1 MGIHNSSYLSIVWRV
16 ANHDMKA
23 FVTICALMAGSAS
36 AESQHMVS
44 FSQPLAIPANPL
56 TSYSV
61 YSPPLHPVSYA
72 NLQVP
77 QVPLQVEPLSYKVPL
92 VTEVPLPVERMTY
105 RLEHPLNTLLGHR
118 FIKREA
124 EPETSYVIKSK
135 VDNPEDGTK
144 YALDV
149 QVDRNGHGHSHQQIE
164 RQGALV
170 PLRDNYLMDRNVND
184 QRRRDQIRRAQNV
197 LEQMMMER
205 NDQGQMRQMD
215 QRQMD
220 QMENRQMDQRQM
232 GRTMHR
238 DRLSNQRMRDQER
251 MDTRMY
257 SRMGQMNQMGQKS
270 QMENGRMEQSNQRNQ
285 NGMRQMTRMEMQMQ
299 TSRMTKREA
308 EPSFEYNVAAE
319 HPSAQ
324 TEYRVGQDM
333 VNRMYENEMGQR
345 MRNEMMRGQDQMDSR
360 RMSKM
365 DQMNR
370 MSQMENGQMDQMNQR
385 NQNGLRQM
393 SRMDMQMQSRRMTK
407 REAEPS
413 FKYTIAAEH
422 PSAQTEYGMGHDM
435 VNNQN
440 KMGVMSQRMSN
451 QMMIGQDKM
460 DSMRYSTMGQM
471 ELRGQNTMGMLEQRM
486 VNTGMRQM
494 DGNLLSQR
502 DNMMIR
508 DNRMQSPRMVKREA
522 DGSLA
527 YTVSVSHPSEQSRR
541 GNQPITYQMP
551 YVNYSFMR
559 TMLQGHPDGGVS
571 YLGPSM
577 TMPYP
582 MTPVN
587 MRTGSRVV
595 VQKDGQGYAAQTRA

>member
-16 ANHDMKA
+16 ANHNMKA

-61 YSPPLHPVSYA
+61 YSPPLHPVSYV

-105 RLEHPLNTLLGHR
+105 QLGHPLNTLLGHR

-184 QRRRDQIRRAQNV
+184 Q
-197 LEQMMMER
+197 
-205 NDQGQMRQMD
+205 GQMRQMD
-215 QRQMD
+215 QRQLD

-238 DRLSNQRMRDQER
+238 DILSNQRMRDQER

-324 TEYRVGQDM
+324 TEYRMGQDM

-360 RMSKM
+360 MYSRRMSQM

-370 MSQMENGQMDQMNQR
+370 MSQM
-385 NQNGLRQM
+385 
-393 SRMDMQMQSRRMTK
+393 
-407 REAEPS
+407 
-413 FKYTIAAEH
+413 IH
-422 PSAQTEYGMGHDM
+422 C
-435 VNNQN
+435 
-440 KMGVMSQRMSN
+440 
-451 QMMIGQDKM
+451 
-460 DSMRYSTMGQM
+460 
-471 ELRGQNTMGMLEQRM
+471 
-486 VNTGMRQM
+486 
-494 DGNLLSQR
+494 
-502 DNMMIR
+502 
-508 DNRMQSPRMVKREA
+508 
-522 DGSLA
+522 
-527 YTVSVSHPSEQSRR
+527 
-541 GNQPITYQMP
+541 
-551 YVNYSFMR
+551 
-559 TMLQGHPDGGVS
+559 
-571 YLGPSM
+571 
-577 TMPYP
+577 
-582 MTPVN
+582 
-587 MRTGSRVV
+587 
-595 VQKDGQGYAAQTRA
+595 

>member
-16 ANHDMKA
+16 ANHNMKA
-23 FVTICALMAGSAS
+23 FVTICALMTGSAS

-61 YSPPLHPVSYA
+61 FSPPLHPVSFG

-77 QVPLQVEPLSYKVPL
+77 LKVPQ
-92 VTEVPLPVERMTY
+92 VPLPVERMTY
-105 RLEHPLNTLLGHR
+105 RLEHPLNTLLDHR

-149 QVDRNGHGHSHQQIE
+149 QVDKNGHGHSHQQIE
-164 RQGALV
+164 RQGAVV
-170 PLRDNYLMDRNVND
+170 PLRDNYLMDLNVND

-197 LEQMMMER
+197 LEQMMRER
-205 NDQGQMRQMD
+205 NDQGQMDQMRQMD

-220 QMENRQMDQRQM
+220 QMENRQM

-238 DRLSNQRMRDQER
+238 DRLSNQRIRDQEQ
-251 MDTRMY
+251 MDSRMY
-257 SRMGQMNQMGQKS
+257 SRMGQKS
-270 QMENGRMEQSNQRNQ
+270 QMENGRMEQRKQRNQ
-285 NGMRQMTRMEMQMQ
+285 NGMRQISRME
-299 TSRMTKREA
+299 
-308 EPSFEYNVAAE
+308 
-319 HPSAQ
+319 
-324 TEYRVGQDM
+324 
-333 VNRMYENEMGQR
+333 
-345 MRNEMMRGQDQMDSR
+345 
-360 RMSKM
+360 
-365 DQMNR
+365 
-370 MSQMENGQMDQMNQR
+370 
-385 NQNGLRQM
+385 
-393 SRMDMQMQSRRMTK
+393 MQMQSRRMTK

-413 FKYTIAAEH
+413 FEYNIAAEH

-435 VNNQN
+435 VNRVYQN
-440 KMGVMSQRMSN
+440 KMGVMDQRMSN
-451 QMMIGQDKM
+451 QMMIDQDKIE
-460 DSMRYSTMGQM
+460 SMRYSTMGQ
-471 ELRGQNTMGMLEQRM
+471 NTMGMMEQRM
-486 VNTGMRQM
+486 VNAGMKQM
-494 DGNLLSQR
+494 DRNLLSQM

-508 DNRMQSPRMVKREA
+508 DNQMQSPRIVKREA

-527 YTVSVSHPSEQSRR
+527 YTVSISHPSEQLPHE
-541 GNQPITYQMP
+541 NQHITYQMP
-551 YVNYSFMR
+551 YVNYSLMR

-571 YLGPSM
+571 YLGPSL

-587 MRTGSRVV
+587 MKAGSRVV
-595 VQKDGQGYAAQTRA
+595 VQKDGQGYAVQTRA

>member
-105 RLEHPLNTLLGHR
+105 RLDHPLNTLLGHR
-118 FIKREA
+118 LIKREA

-135 VDNPEDGTK
+135 ADNPQDGTK

-149 QVDRNGHGHSHQQIE
+149 QVDKNGHGHSHQQIE
-164 RQGALV
+164 RQGAVV
-170 PLRDNYLMDRNVND
+170 PLSDNYLMDLNIND

-197 LEQMMMER
+197 MEQMMRER
-205 NDQGQMRQMD
+205 NDQGQMDQMSQMD

-220 QMENRQMDQRQM
+220 QMENRQM
-232 GRTMHR
+232 GRMMHH
-238 DRLSNQRMRDQER
+238 DRLNNQRIRDQER
-251 MDTRMY
+251 MDSRMY

-270 QMENGRMEQSNQRNQ
+270 QMENGRIEQRNQRNQ
-285 NGMRQMTRMEMQMQ
+285 NGLRQISRMEMQMQ
-299 TSRMTKREA
+299 SHRMTKREA

-324 TEYRVGQDM
+324 TEYRTEQDM
-333 VNRMYENEMGQR
+333 VNRMYEN
-345 MRNEMMRGQDQMDSR
+345 
-360 RMSKM
+360 K
-365 DQMNR
+365 
-370 MSQMENGQMDQMNQR
+370 
-385 NQNGLRQM
+385 
-393 SRMDMQMQSRRMTK
+393 
-407 REAEPS
+407 
-413 FKYTIAAEH
+413 I
-422 PSAQTEYGMGHDM
+422 
-435 VNNQN
+435 
-440 KMGVMSQRMSN
+440 GVMDQRMSN
-451 QMMIGQDKM
+451 RMMMEQDKM
-460 DSMRYSTMGQM
+460 DSMRYSTMGQ
-471 ELRGQNTMGMLEQRM
+471 NTMGMMEQRM
-486 VNTGMRQM
+486 VNAGMRQM

-508 DNRMQSPRMVKREA
+508 DNQMQSPRNVKREA

-527 YTVSVSHPSEQSRR
+527 YTVSVSHPSEQSRPV
-541 GNQPITYQMP
+541 NQHITYQMP
-551 YVNYSFMR
+551 YVNYS
-559 TMLQGHPDGGVS
+559 L
-571 YLGPSM
+571 
-577 TMPYP
+577 
-582 MTPVN
+582 
-587 MRTGSRVV
+587 
-595 VQKDGQGYAAQTRA
+595 K

>member
-16 ANHDMKA
+16 ANHNMKA
-23 FVTICALMAGSAS
+23 FVTICALMTGSAS

-61 YSPPLHPVSYA
+61 FSPPLHPVSFG
-72 NLQVP
+72 NLQVPLKVP

-105 RLEHPLNTLLGHR
+105 RLEHPLNTLLDHR

-149 QVDRNGHGHSHQQIE
+149 QVDKNGHGHSHQQIE
-164 RQGALV
+164 RQGAVV
-170 PLRDNYLMDRNVND
+170 PLRDNYLMDLNVND

-197 LEQMMMER
+197 LEQMMRER
-205 NDQGQMRQMD
+205 NDQGQMDQMRQMD

-220 QMENRQMDQRQM
+220 QMENRQM

-238 DRLSNQRMRDQER
+238 DRLSNQRIRDQEQ
-251 MDTRMY
+251 MDSRMY
-257 SRMGQMNQMGQKS
+257 SRMGQKS
-270 QMENGRMEQSNQRNQ
+270 QMENGRMEQRNQRNQ
-285 NGMRQMTRMEMQMQ
+285 NGIRQINRMEMQMQ
-299 TSRMTKREA
+299 SRRMTKREA

-324 TEYRVGQDM
+324 TEY
-333 VNRMYENEMGQR
+333 
-345 MRNEMMRGQDQMDSR
+345 
-360 RMSKM
+360 
-365 DQMNR
+365 
-370 MSQMENGQMDQMNQR
+370 
-385 NQNGLRQM
+385 
-393 SRMDMQMQSRRMTK
+393 
-407 REAEPS
+407 
-413 FKYTIAAEH
+413 
-422 PSAQTEYGMGHDM
+422 GMGHDM
-435 VNNQN
+435 VNR
-440 KMGVMSQRMSN
+440 VD
-451 QMMIGQDKM
+451 QDKI
-460 DSMRYSTMGQM
+460 DSMRYSTMGQ
-471 ELRGQNTMGMLEQRM
+471 NTMDMMEQRM
-486 VNTGMRQM
+486 VNAGMRQM
-494 DGNLLSQR
+494 DSNLLSQR
-502 DNMMIR
+502 ENMMIR
-508 DNRMQSPRMVKREA
+508 DNHMQSPRIVKREA

-527 YTVSVSHPSEQSRR
+527 YIVLVSHPSEQSRHE
-541 GNQPITYQMP
+541 NQHITYQMP
-551 YVNYSFMR
+551 YVNYSLKR

-571 YLGPSM
+571 YLGPSL

-587 MRTGSRVV
+587 MKAGSRVV
-595 VQKDGQGYAAQTRA
+595 VQKDGQGYAVQTRA

>member
-16 ANHDMKA
+16 ANHNMKA
-23 FVTICALMAGSAS
+23 FVTICALMTGSAS

-61 YSPPLHPVSYA
+61 VSPPLHPVSFG
-72 NLQVP
+72 NP

-105 RLEHPLNTLLGHR
+105 RLEHPLNTLLDHR

-149 QVDRNGHGHSHQQIE
+149 QVDKNGHGHSHQQIE
-164 RQGALV
+164 RQGAVV
-170 PLRDNYLMDRNVND
+170 PLRDNYLMDLNVND

-197 LEQMMMER
+197 LEQMMRER
-205 NDQGQMRQMD
+205 NDQGQMDQMRQMD
-215 QRQMD
+215 QRQMY
-220 QMENRQMDQRQM
+220 QMENRQM

-238 DRLSNQRMRDQER
+238 DRLSNQRIRDQEQ
-251 MDTRMY
+251 MDSRMY
-257 SRMGQMNQMGQKS
+257 SRMGQKS
-270 QMENGRMEQSNQRNQ
+270 QMENGRMEQRKQRNQ
-285 NGMRQMTRMEMQMQ
+285 NGMRQISRME
-299 TSRMTKREA
+299 
-308 EPSFEYNVAAE
+308 
-319 HPSAQ
+319 
-324 TEYRVGQDM
+324 
-333 VNRMYENEMGQR
+333 
-345 MRNEMMRGQDQMDSR
+345 
-360 RMSKM
+360 
-365 DQMNR
+365 
-370 MSQMENGQMDQMNQR
+370 
-385 NQNGLRQM
+385 
-393 SRMDMQMQSRRMTK
+393 MQMQSRRMTK

-413 FKYTIAAEH
+413 FEYNIAAEH

-435 VNNQN
+435 VNRVYQN
-440 KMGVMSQRMSN
+440 KMGVMDQRMSN
-451 QMMIGQDKM
+451 QMMIDQDKIE
-460 DSMRYSTMGQM
+460 SMRYSTMGQ
-471 ELRGQNTMGMLEQRM
+471 NTMGMMEQRM
-486 VNTGMRQM
+486 VNAGMKRM
-494 DGNLLSQR
+494 DRNLLSQM

-508 DNRMQSPRMVKREA
+508 DNQMQSPRIVKREA

-527 YTVSVSHPSEQSRR
+527 YTVSISHPSEQLPHE
-541 GNQPITYQMP
+541 NQHITYQMP
-551 YVNYSFMR
+551 YVNYSLMR

-571 YLGPSM
+571 YLGPSL

-587 MRTGSRVV
+587 MKAGSRVV
-595 VQKDGQGYAAQTRA
+595 VQKDGQGYAVQTRA

>member
-16 ANHDMKA
+16 ANHNMKA

-56 TSYSV
+56 TPYSV
-61 YSPPLHPVSYA
+61 YSPPLHPVSFG

-77 QVPLQVEPLSYKVPL
+77 QVPLQVEPLSYKLPL
-92 VTEVPLPVERMTY
+92 VTKVPLPVERMTY

-149 QVDRNGHGHSHQQIE
+149 QIDKNGHGHSHQQIE
-164 RQGALV
+164 RQGAV
-170 PLRDNYLMDRNVND
+170 APLRDNYLMDLNVND

-197 LEQMMMER
+197 LEQMMRER
-205 NDQGQMRQMD
+205 NDQGQMDQMRQMD

-238 DRLSNQRMRDQER
+238 DRLSNQRIRDQEQ
-251 MDTRMY
+251 MDSRMY
-257 SRMGQMNQMGQKS
+257 SRMGQKS
-270 QMENGRMEQSNQRNQ
+270 QMENGRMEQRNQRNQ
-285 NGMRQMTRMEMQMQ
+285 NGMRQISRME
-299 TSRMTKREA
+299 
-308 EPSFEYNVAAE
+308 
-319 HPSAQ
+319 
-324 TEYRVGQDM
+324 
-333 VNRMYENEMGQR
+333 
-345 MRNEMMRGQDQMDSR
+345 
-360 RMSKM
+360 
-365 DQMNR
+365 
-370 MSQMENGQMDQMNQR
+370 
-385 NQNGLRQM
+385 
-393 SRMDMQMQSRRMTK
+393 MQMQSRRMTK

-413 FKYTIAAEH
+413 FEYNIAAEH

-435 VNNQN
+435 VNRVYQN
-440 KMGVMSQRMSN
+440 KMGVMDQRMSN
-451 QMMIGQDKM
+451 QMMMDQDKM
-460 DSMRYSTMGQM
+460 DSMRYSTMGQ
-471 ELRGQNTMGMLEQRM
+471 NTMGMMEQRM
-486 VNTGMRQM
+486 VNAGMKQM
-494 DGNLLSQR
+494 DRNLLSQM

-508 DNRMQSPRMVKREA
+508 DNQMQSPRIVKREA

-527 YTVSVSHPSEQSRR
+527 YTVSISHPSEQLRHE
-541 GNQPITYQMP
+541 NQHITYQMP
-551 YVNYSFMR
+551 YVNYSLMR
-559 TMLQGHPDGGVS
+559 TILQGHPDGGVS

-587 MRTGSRVV
+587 MKAGSRVV
-595 VQKDGQGYAAQTRA
+595 VQKDGQGYAVQTRA

>member
-16 ANHDMKA
+16 ANHNMKA
-23 FVTICALMAGSAS
+23 FVTICALMTGSAS

-61 YSPPLHPVSYA
+61 FSPPLHPVSFG
-72 NLQVP
+72 NLQVPLKVP

-105 RLEHPLNTLLGHR
+105 RLEHPLNTLLDHR

-149 QVDRNGHGHSHQQIE
+149 QVDKNGHGHSHQQIE
-164 RQGALV
+164 RQGAVV
-170 PLRDNYLMDRNVND
+170 PLRDNYLMDLNVND

-197 LEQMMMER
+197 LEQMVRER
-205 NDQGQMRQMD
+205 NDQGQMDQMRQMD

-220 QMENRQMDQRQM
+220 QMENRQM

-238 DRLSNQRMRDQER
+238 DRLSNQRIRDQEQ
-251 MDTRMY
+251 MDSRMY
-257 SRMGQMNQMGQKS
+257 SRMGQKS
-270 QMENGRMEQSNQRNQ
+270 QMENGRMEQRKQRNQ
-285 NGMRQMTRMEMQMQ
+285 NGMRQISRME
-299 TSRMTKREA
+299 
-308 EPSFEYNVAAE
+308 
-319 HPSAQ
+319 
-324 TEYRVGQDM
+324 
-333 VNRMYENEMGQR
+333 
-345 MRNEMMRGQDQMDSR
+345 
-360 RMSKM
+360 
-365 DQMNR
+365 
-370 MSQMENGQMDQMNQR
+370 
-385 NQNGLRQM
+385 
-393 SRMDMQMQSRRMTK
+393 MQMQSRRMTK

-413 FKYTIAAEH
+413 FEYNIAAEH

-435 VNNQN
+435 VNRVYQN
-440 KMGVMSQRMSN
+440 KMGVMDQRMSN
-451 QMMIGQDKM
+451 QMMIDQDKIE
-460 DSMRYSTMGQM
+460 SMRYSTMGQ
-471 ELRGQNTMGMLEQRM
+471 NTMGMMEQRM
-486 VNTGMRQM
+486 VNAGMKQM
-494 DGNLLSQR
+494 DRNLLSQM

-508 DNRMQSPRMVKREA
+508 DNQMQSPRIVKREA

-527 YTVSVSHPSEQSRR
+527 YTVSISHPSEQLPHE
-541 GNQPITYQMP
+541 NQHITYQMP
-551 YVNYSFMR
+551 YVNYSLMR

-571 YLGPSM
+571 YLGPSL

-587 MRTGSRVV
+587 MKAGSRVV
-595 VQKDGQGYAAQTRA
+595 VQKDGQGYAVQTRA